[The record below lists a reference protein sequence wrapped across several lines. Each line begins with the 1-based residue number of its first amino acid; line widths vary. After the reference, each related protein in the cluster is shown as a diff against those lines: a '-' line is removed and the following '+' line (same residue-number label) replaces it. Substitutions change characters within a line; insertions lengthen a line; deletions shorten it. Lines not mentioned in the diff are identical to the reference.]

1 MSIQKKIVRRI
12 RGKGRGSVFT
22 PKDFL
27 DLGSRAAIDQS
38 LSRLTTQ
45 GTIRRIGRG
54 VYDFP
59 RTHPRLGRLAPRPV
73 DVAKAVSGGANIQ
86 SSGAK
91 AANDLGLTTQVP
103 AQPVYVTDGPSRTI
117 RLYSGRQVITL
128 RHAGVRKRAG
138 MGSPSGNVFQ
148 ALRHLGKRGV
158 DTRVTTHLRRTLP
171 PVVKRDLKRQSD
183 RDHWVVD
190 WMRPVIDQIAAD
202 S

>member
-1 MSIQKKIVRRI
+1 MSIRNKIVRRI

-45 GTIRRIGRG
+45 STIRRIGRG

-59 RTHPRLGRLAPRPV
+59 RTHPRLGQLAPTPD

-91 AANDLGLTTQVP
+91 AVNDLGLTTQVP
-103 AQPVYVTDGPSRTI
+103 AQPVYMTDGPSRNI
-117 RLYSGRQVITL
+117 RLYSGKQVITL
-128 RHAGVRKRAG
+128 RHAGARSRAG
-138 MGSPSGNVFQ
+138 MGSLSGNVFQ
-148 ALRHLGKRGV
+148 ALHHLGRRGV
-158 DTRVTTHLRRTLP
+158 DGGVTTHLRRTLP
-171 PVVKRDLKRQSD
+171 PVVKQDLKRQSD
-183 RDHWVVD
+183 RDPWVVD
-190 WMRPVIDQIAAD
+190 WMRPVIDQITAD
-202 S
+202 L